1 MPHGPSPNR
10 AVRRGAREMVKLV
23 LGRDES
29 STMTNSKAIL
39 LMEEDRVMMIVLY
52 CSNRADVLLIFRSA

>member
-1 MPHGPSPNR
+1 M
-10 AVRRGAREMVKLV
+10 RRGAREMVKLV
-23 LGRDES
+23 PGRDES

>member
-1 MPHGPSPNR
+1 M
-10 AVRRGAREMVKLV
+10 RRGAREMVKLV

-52 CSNRADVLLIFRSA
+52 CTIGPMFLLIFRSA